1 LPFRE
6 CPTILLTTLSL
17 SSRHTASDWGL
28 LLALT
33 VLWGSAFLFTKIAV
47 STLPSPWVV
56 VGRLVIGSL
65 LLVPLA
71 LAVAGRLP
79 RDRRLWLFLVLMAL
93 FGNALPFT
101 LIAWGQRFIDSG
113 LAGILMAV
121 MPLATLSLSHYL
133 VPGERL
139 TVYRIGGFVLG
150 FVGVVVLM
158 GPEALG
164 GLVDGELLAMLA
176 VLGGAFCYAISAILA
191 RLRPPSDS
199 LSSAAATTTIGTLM
213 VAPTLLAAGGLPLE
227 ASPSAG
233 SLGAVVVLGVFSTA
247 LATVLYFRL
256 IRSAGPAFMSQLN
269 YFIPLWAVLVGVL
282 FLGERPEVKHLLALV
297 LILSGVLL
305 AQLERR
311 AAGKR
316 AASRADR
323 LEDPMGSQMNAN
335 GRK

>member
-1 LPFRE
+1 M
-6 CPTILLTTLSL
+6 SL
-17 SSRHTASDWGL
+17 STRHRPADWGL

-56 VGRLVIGSL
+56 VGRLAIGAV

-71 LAVAGRLP
+71 IGVAARLP
-79 RDRRLWLFLVLMAL
+79 PSRRLWIFLVLMAL

-139 TVYRIGGFVLG
+139 TVYRLGGFALG

-158 GPEALG
+158 GPEALLG
-164 GLVDGELLAMLA
+164 AGTAELLPMLA
-176 VLGGAFCYAISAILA
+176 VLTASFCYAISAILA
-191 RLRPPSDS
+191 RLRPPSDA
-199 LSSAAATTTIGTLM
+199 LSSAAATTSIATLM
-213 VAPTLLAAGGLPLE
+213 VTPTLFVTGGFGLE
-227 ASPSAG
+227 QPPSAG
-233 SLGAVVVLGVFSTA
+233 SLGAVLVLGVFSTA

-282 FLGERPEVKHLLALV
+282 FLGERPELKHLLALV
-297 LILSGVLL
+297 LILGGVLL

-311 AAGKR
+311 AAAKR
-316 AASRADR
+316 ATASAADPAR
-323 LEDPMGSQMNAN
+323 RM
-335 GRK
+335 R

>member
-1 LPFRE
+1 M
-6 CPTILLTTLSL
+6 SL
-17 SSRHTASDWGL
+17 STRHGPADWGL

-56 VGRLVIGSL
+56 VGRLAIGAV

-71 LAVAGRLP
+71 LGVAARLP
-79 RDRRLWLFLVLMAL
+79 PSRRLWVFLVLMAL

-139 TVYRIGGFVLG
+139 TIYRLGGFALG

-158 GPEALG
+158 GPEALLG
-164 GLVDGELLAMLA
+164 AGTAELLPMLA
-176 VLGGAFCYAISAILA
+176 VLAAAFCYAISAILA
-191 RLRPPSDS
+191 RLRPPSDA
-199 LSSAAATTTIGTLM
+199 LSSAAATTTIATLM
-213 VAPTLLAAGGLPLE
+213 VTPTLFASAGGLALE
-227 ASPSAG
+227 QPPSVG
-233 SLGAVVVLGVFSTA
+233 SLGAVLVLGVFSTA

-282 FLGERPEVKHLLALV
+282 FLGERPQAKHLLALV
-297 LILSGVLL
+297 LILGGVLL

-311 AAGKR
+311 AAAKR
-316 AASRADR
+316 ATASAAD
-323 LEDPMGSQMNAN
+323 
-335 GRK
+335 